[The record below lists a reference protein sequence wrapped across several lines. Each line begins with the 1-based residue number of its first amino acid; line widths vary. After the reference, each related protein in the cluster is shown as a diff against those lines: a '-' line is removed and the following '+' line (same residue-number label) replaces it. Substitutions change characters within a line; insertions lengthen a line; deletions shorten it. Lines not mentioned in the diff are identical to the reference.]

1 MKDCERYQ
9 LEIEDFLYG
18 ELSER
23 RAAEMRAHL
32 SACADC
38 AAVRDQIE
46 RENAM
51 YAEFYEQTELEPTG
65 EMWESIRARIQS
77 EPPPVVQERSGSGGA
92 WNWLWRP
99 AVLRQLAFAIV
110 LIVLSVSA
118 TVFILK
124 RDGNPSEDMAKDLAI
139 APSPS
144 VPPTPT
150 STVTPTQTPV
160 PEVTKVVPPA
170 PAVKMTPRTP
180 APKLPAASPAVSDE
194 SGLLRQQLARAER
207 EYQSAVRLLDRAIA
221 KRRDTLDPAMVKQ
234 YESSLALI
242 DESIAQSRQALRQ
255 RPNDLSVGQF
265 LLAAYAK
272 KVELMQDIAM
282 Q

>member
-1 MKDCERYQ
+1 MDCERYQ
-9 LEIEDFLYG
+9 IEIEDFLCG

-32 SACADC
+32 AECPDC
-38 AAVRDQIE
+38 AALRDQVE
-46 RENAM
+46 RENAL
-51 YAEFYEQTELEPTG
+51 YAEFYEQTEIEPAG
-65 EMWESIRARIQS
+65 EMWDAIRARIQS
-77 EPPPVVQERSGSGGA
+77 EPRPAGRERGGFGGA

-99 AVLRQLAFAIV
+99 AVMRQLAFAIV

-118 TVFILK
+118 TVFFLK
-124 RDGNPSEDMAKDLAI
+124 RDGNDEKNIAKEPAPN
-139 APSPS
+139 PSPTPQS
-144 VPPTPT
+144 PVAPIQAPTPQADLDIK
-150 STVTPTQTPV
+150 PTLV
-160 PEVTKVVPPA
+160 HKPA
-170 PAVKMTPRTP
+170 PLPRTP
-180 APKLPAASPAVSDE
+180 AASDE
-194 SGLLRQQLARAER
+194 SGLLREQLARAER
-207 EYQSAVRLLDRAIA
+207 EYQSAVRMLDRAIA
-221 KRRDTLDPAMVKQ
+221 KRRDTLDPALVKQ
-234 YESSLALI
+234 YESSLVLI